1 MISFEAIRHP
11 KYKYRLTHAYN
22 HALENFQADDRCALR
37 QDDLTWIQLYQ
48 GGLFHVARG
57 YCWDGASG
65 PALDTMNFA
74 RASLVHDAIYQLI
87 AAGLLPKKPWKL
99 HADRE
104 LYRIARE
111 DGMPWWRASW
121 VYGAVR
127 VFGDCSTP
135 YYGE

>member
-87 AAGLLPKKPWKL
+87 AAGLGSSLERGCRRGSG
-99 HADRE
+99 DTCTSG
-104 LYRIARE
+104 
-111 DGMPWWRASW
+111 DGSPRS
-121 VYGAVR
+121 
-127 VFGDCSTP
+127 
-135 YYGE
+135 